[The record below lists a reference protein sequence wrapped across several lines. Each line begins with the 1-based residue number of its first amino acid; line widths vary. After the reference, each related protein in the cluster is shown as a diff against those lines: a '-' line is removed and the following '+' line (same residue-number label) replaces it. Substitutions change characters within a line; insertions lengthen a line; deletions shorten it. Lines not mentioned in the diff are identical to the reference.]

1 MRGEPSRKDLAR
13 TARRRLFS
21 FVNCNQA
28 TISTQRDHL
37 GVTLPM
43 LLKASSHLEG
53 GCFSHGST
61 CGVVSGGCL
70 ALALRHLADLREG
83 NPGKIAA
90 FHELTK
96 EYTSW
101 FAATFG
107 STICRERT
115 GCSFTTLGGMVR
127 YALGGRFLRCVAHTG
142 RAACF
147 LAELEE
153 RPLGEVGSRG
163 PGDPFHCSREVLR
176 RLRGATGAGDDSF
189 EALYVCMD
197 GGVGLSGGLCGA
209 AAAGMLPL
217 GWLYGL
223 DPEEA
228 GFAANL
234 AAFTRGHRNIF
245 RGREERELFSLG
257 DRFIRGWL
265 AEFGS
270 LECRDLTGRR
280 FGSWW
285 ELADFAREAE
295 VCARAREYAM
305 SAAMGLLA

>member
-1 MRGEPSRKDLAR
+1 MRGKISHTDLAL
-13 TARRRLFS
+13 TARCRLFS
-21 FVNCNQA
+21 FINCNQA
-28 TISTQRDHL
+28 TLSTQRDHL

-53 GCFSHGST
+53 GGFSHGST

-70 ALALRHLADLREG
+70 ALALRHLEDLREG
-83 NPGKIAA
+83 DPGKVAA

-115 GCSFTTLGGMVR
+115 GCRFTTSRGMVR
-127 YALGGRFLRCVAHTG
+127 YTLGGRFLRCVAHAG
-142 RAACF
+142 KAARF

-153 RPLGEVGSRG
+153 RPLGEAGSGG
-163 PGDPFHCSREVLR
+163 PSDAFHCSREVLR
-176 RLRGATGAGDDSF
+176 RLREATGAGDDSY
-189 EALYVCMD
+189 EALYACMD

-223 DPEEA
+223 DPEEV

-234 AAFTRGHRNIF
+234 AAFARGHRNIF
-245 RGREERELFSLG
+245 QGRAERELFSLG

-280 FGSWW
+280 FGSWR
-285 ELADFAREAE
+285 ELADFARDAE
-295 VCARAREYAM
+295 VCARAREYAV
-305 SAAMGLLA
+305 SAAVGLLA